1 MYTPGTLSTALSNLD
16 EQKTKKKNIHP
27 SLNLITAI
35 HISISFRYLGS
46 KQNID
51 LIAFHSS
58 FLFFNSRFFSLS
70 SSALPPFLPSLLTSI
85 LNYLNT

>member
-16 EQKTKKKNIHP
+16 EQKTKKKKHP

-35 HISISFRYLGS
+35 HISISFGYLGS